1 MSRRRT
7 AWVSRWWLAAV
18 GLCSASTACAQHTSL
33 PVARPP
39 ADASEATSVPAATR
53 PPGSTTTATTTGV
66 PSPQTT
72 EALSPIE
79 IVRSAA
85 SARPIIVASAGP
97 TPQVSLA
104 FSGDILA
111 HSPIVNRAAAN
122 ATDGGYDFAPMFAD
136 VAGLLSA
143 VDVAVC
149 HLETPFAPPGESLS
163 TFPQYGIPA
172 EMAFGIASAGYDR
185 CSTAS
190 NHTIDRGMSGVDA
203 TVNGLQAAGVAQSGM
218 ARTPN
223 EAVPTAFTVN
233 GMTIAHLSFT
243 FSFNGA
249 HLPTDQQW
257 RSDLIDVPTIVAKAD
272 YARNELHADLVVV
285 SLHWGI
291 ERQSRITEQQRAIA
305 SELTASPSI
314 DLIVGHHAHVLQ
326 PIEQI
331 NGKWVI
337 YGLGNFLSNMP
348 TGPSWPASSQDG
360 AIVTVT
366 ATASGRGT
374 SVVSMPV
381 VTPTWVDRT
390 TFEIVHV
397 DEALADPATGPGRR
411 AELERSRQ
419 RTADVLGTF
428 LAPAA

>member
-1 MSRRRT
+1 M
-7 AWVSRWWLAAV
+7 
-18 GLCSASTACAQHTSL
+18 
-33 PVARPP
+33 
-39 ADASEATSVPAATR
+39 
-53 PPGSTTTATTTGV
+53 